1 MHDAARRCRFHFGL
15 VHFGLAALGLIAGL
29 GALSAPGRAANVY
42 DGYWNVSI
50 TTVAGPCDPTY
61 SVAVQVADGRLNG
74 ANGALIGRVSANGA
88 VSVQMGGGER
98 RGTASGRLK
107 VNIGSGHWSGTANGS
122 SCHGRWIATRG

>member
-1 MHDAARRCRFHFGL
+1 MHHASRRRALCFGVTTL
-15 VHFGLAALGLIAGL
+15 ALAAGS
-29 GALSAPGRAANVY
+29 GALSTPGHAANVY

-50 TTVAGPCDPTY
+50 VTQAGSCDPTY

-74 ANGALIGRVSANGA
+74 ANGALIGFVSANGA

-107 VNIGSGHWSGTANGS
+107 GTTGSGRWSGTAAGA
-122 SCHGRWIATRG
+122 SCRGRWTATRG